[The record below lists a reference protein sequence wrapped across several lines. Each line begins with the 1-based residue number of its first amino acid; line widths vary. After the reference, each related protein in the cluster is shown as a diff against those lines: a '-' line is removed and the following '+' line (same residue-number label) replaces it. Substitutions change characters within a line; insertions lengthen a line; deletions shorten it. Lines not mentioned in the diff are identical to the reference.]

1 TADRDPREVYNTR
14 IAELLRND
22 PAAKAEFD
30 RDYPPI
36 EYCSLNG
43 VTKIPVV
50 ENDYYLRRMAA
61 ATCAP
66 AGTPAASQKSRAST
80 PAQPTPARD
89 YAPPA
94 ADAKPAAERTAE
106 RTAARTPERTA
117 ETAREPIAELDREPI
132 VPLTRQQRRAR
143 ERQLK
148 HKLRQRG

>member
-1 TADRDPREVYNTR
+1 
-14 IAELLRND
+14 LRND

-66 AGTPAASQKSRAST
+66 AGTPAASQNSRAST
-80 PAQPTPARD
+80 PAQPTPTRD
-89 YAPPA
+89 CAPPA
-94 ADAKPAAERTAE
+94 ADAKPVDKPAALPPAERPPE

-117 ETAREPIAELDREPI
+117 ETAREPIAEPDREPI

-143 ERQLK
+143 ERQLQ